1 VKKYLGQ
8 KEVLHDSKT
17 YVPLPLIKKTVLN
30 HNVRIFRFGLP
41 KDYKLGI
48 PVGKHI
54 RLSVDIKGEQ
64 VIRQYTPIST
74 VDTVGYVDLLVKI
87 YYPNEQHPEGGKMSQ
102 YLDRIDIGTEV
113 NFSGPIG
120 RIEHLGSGSLNISG
134 FLSTSPV
141 THIHGLTQLGLMAVG
156 TGITPMWQL
165 IQAIFENKQ
174 DKTEIFLV
182 YGNRHEEDILLRKEI
197 DAMRRKHPTRL
208 HVVFILSN
216 PSATWEGPKGR
227 INKELIAKSMPT
239 RNSESLVLTCG
250 LPAMNRDCRNHL
262 IELGYPEKRIHQY

>member
-174 DKTEIFLV
+174 
-182 YGNRHEEDILLRKEI
+182 GLLLYFTGSK
-197 DAMRRKHPTRL
+197 
-208 HVVFILSN
+208 V
-216 PSATWEGPKGR
+216 
-227 INKELIAKSMPT
+227 
-239 RNSESLVLTCG
+239 
-250 LPAMNRDCRNHL
+250 
-262 IELGYPEKRIHQY
+262 